1 MLIYHAS
8 DVIVDKP
15 DIIHSRPNLD
25 FGKGF
30 YATVLKDQAERYAQK
45 FILRNRKGIL
55 NTYQYT
61 LVEGVKF
68 KEFKA
73 YDGEWLDFVAAC
85 RIGEDV
91 SKQFDVISG
100 GIAND
105 RVFNT
110 LDLYFS
116 DQMTKEEALKRLK
129 FEKPNQQFCFTN
141 QSVIDRCV
149 KFLEYLELKRENHG
163 S

>member
-8 DVIVDKP
+8 DTIVNTP
-15 DIIHSRPNLD
+15 DTIHSRTNLD

-30 YATVLKDQAERYAQK
+30 YATVIREQAERYAQR

-55 NTYQYT
+55 NVYEYT
-61 LVEGVKF
+61 PTEALNVKCF
-68 KEFKA
+68 DA
-73 YDGEWLDFVAAC
+73 YDSEWLDFVAAC
-85 RIGEDV
+85 RMGEDV
-91 SKQFDVISG
+91 YKQYDVICG

-116 DQMTKEEALKRLK
+116 NQMTKEEALKRLI
-129 FEKPNQQFCFTN
+129 FEKPNQQICFTN
-141 QSVIDRCV
+141 QTAIDCCIS
-149 KFLEYLELKRENHG
+149 FIESEEL
-163 S
+163 

>member
-15 DIIHSRPNLD
+15 DTIHSRTNLD

-30 YATVLKDQAERYAQK
+30 YATVIKEQAERYAQR
-45 FILRNRKGIL
+45 FILRDRKGIL
-55 NTYQYT
+55 NVYEYT
-61 LVEGVKF
+61 PIKDLKIKCFDV
-68 KEFKA
+68 
-73 YDGEWLDFVAAC
+73 YDSDWLDFVAAC
-85 RIGEDV
+85 RMGEDV
-91 SKQFDVISG
+91 YKQYDVICG

-116 DQMTKEEALKRLK
+116 KQMTKEEALKRLI
-129 FEKPNQQFCFTN
+129 FEKPNQQLCFTN
-141 QSVIDRCV
+141 LRAIDRSIDFV
-149 KFLEYLELKRENHG
+149 ASQQL
-163 S
+163 

>member
-8 DVIVDKP
+8 DTIVNTP
-15 DIIHSRPNLD
+15 DTIHSRTNLD

-30 YATVLKDQAERYAQK
+30 YATVIREQAERYAQR

-55 NTYQYT
+55 NVYEYT
-61 LVEGVKF
+61 PTEALNIKCF
-68 KEFKA
+68 DA
-73 YDGEWLDFVAAC
+73 YDSEWLDFVAAC
-85 RIGEDV
+85 RMGEDV
-91 SKQFDVISG
+91 YKQYDVICG

-116 DQMTKEEALKRLK
+116 NQMTKEEALKRLIY
-129 FEKPNQQFCFTN
+129 EKPNQQLCFTN
-141 QSVIDRCV
+141 QRVIDTCISFIES
-149 KFLEYLELKRENHG
+149 KEL
-163 S
+163 

>member
-8 DVIVDKP
+8 DTIVNKP
-15 DIIHSRPNLD
+15 DTIHSRTNLD

-30 YATVLKDQAERYAQK
+30 YATVIREQAERYAQR

-55 NTYQYT
+55 NVYEYT
-61 LVEGVKF
+61 PTEALNVKCF
-68 KEFKA
+68 DA
-73 YDGEWLDFVAAC
+73 YDSEWLDFVAAC
-85 RIGEDV
+85 RMGEDV
-91 SKQFDVISG
+91 YKQYDVICG

-116 DQMTKEEALKRLK
+116 NQMTKEEALKRLIY
-129 FEKPNQQFCFTN
+129 EKPNQQLCFTN
-141 QSVIDRCV
+141 QRVIDTCISFIES
-149 KFLEYLELKRENHG
+149 KEL
-163 S
+163 

>member
-15 DIIHSRPNLD
+15 DTVHSRSNLD

-30 YATVLKDQAERYAQK
+30 YATVIKEQAERYAQR

-55 NTYQYT
+55 NVYEYT
-61 LVEGVKF
+61 PDENLNIKSFES
-68 KEFKA
+68 
-73 YDGEWLDFVAAC
+73 YDSEWLDFVAAC
-85 RIGEDV
+85 RMGEDV
-91 SKQFDVISG
+91 YKQFDVICG

-116 DQMTKEEALKRLK
+116 NQMTKEEALKRLI
-129 FEKPNQQFCFTN
+129 FEKPNQQLCFTS
-141 QSVIDRCV
+141 QTAIDSSIS
-149 KFLEYLELKRENHG
+149 FIESIQL
-163 S
+163 

>member
-15 DIIHSRPNLD
+15 DTVHSRSNLD

-30 YATVLKDQAERYAQK
+30 YATVIKEQAERYAQR

-55 NTYQYT
+55 NVYEYT
-61 LVEGVKF
+61 PDENLNIKSFES
-68 KEFKA
+68 
-73 YDGEWLDFVAAC
+73 YDSEWLDFVAAC
-85 RIGEDV
+85 RMGKDV
-91 SKQFDVISG
+91 YKQFDVICG

-116 DQMTKEEALKRLK
+116 NQMTKEEALKRLV
-129 FEKPNQQFCFTN
+129 FEKPNQQLCFTN
-141 QSVIDRCV
+141 QVTIDECV
-149 KFLEYLELKRENHG
+149 TFINSKEL
-163 S
+163 

>member
-8 DVIVDKP
+8 DTIVNNP
-15 DIIHSRPNLD
+15 DTMHSRTNLD

-30 YATVLKDQAERYAQK
+30 YATVIREQAERYAQR

-55 NTYQYT
+55 NVYEYT
-61 LVEGVKF
+61 PAEALNIKCF
-68 KEFKA
+68 DA
-73 YDGEWLDFVAAC
+73 YDSEWLDFVAAC
-85 RIGEDV
+85 RMGKDV
-91 SKQFDVISG
+91 YKQYDVICG

-116 DQMTKEEALKRLK
+116 NQMTKEEALKRLT
-129 FEKPNQQFCFTN
+129 FEKPNQQICFTN
-141 QSVIDRCV
+141 QRAIDSCISFIES
-149 KFLEYLELKRENHG
+149 KEL
-163 S
+163 

>member
-15 DIIHSRPNLD
+15 DTVHSRSNLD

-30 YATVLKDQAERYAQK
+30 YATVIKEQAERYAQR

-55 NTYQYT
+55 NVYEYT
-61 LVEGVKF
+61 PDENLNIKSFES
-68 KEFKA
+68 
-73 YDGEWLDFVAAC
+73 YDSEWLDFVAAC
-85 RIGEDV
+85 RMGEDV
-91 SKQFDVISG
+91 YKQFDVICG

-116 DQMTKEEALKRLK
+116 NQMTKEEALKRLI
-129 FEKPNQQFCFTN
+129 FEKPNQHLCFTN
-141 QSVIDRCV
+141 QTAID
-149 KFLEYLELKRENHG
+149 N
-163 S
+163 

>member
-15 DIIHSRPNLD
+15 DTVHSRSNLD

-30 YATVLKDQAERYAQK
+30 YATVIKEQAERYAQR

-55 NTYQYT
+55 NVYEYT
-61 LVEGVKF
+61 PDENLNIKSFES
-68 KEFKA
+68 
-73 YDGEWLDFVAAC
+73 YDSEWLDFVAAC
-85 RIGEDV
+85 RMGKDV
-91 SKQFDVISG
+91 YKQFDVICG

-116 DQMTKEEALKRLK
+116 NQMTKEEALKRLV
-129 FEKPNQQFCFTN
+129 FEKPNQQLCFTN
-141 QSVIDRCV
+141 QVTIDKYV
-149 KFLEYLELKRENHG
+149 TFINSKEL
-163 S
+163 

>member
-8 DVIVDKP
+8 DTIVNNP
-15 DIIHSRPNLD
+15 DTMHSRTNLD

-30 YATVLKDQAERYAQK
+30 YATVIREQAERYAQR

-55 NTYQYT
+55 NVYEYT
-61 LVEGVKF
+61 PTEALNIKCF
-68 KEFKA
+68 DA
-73 YDGEWLDFVAAC
+73 YDSEWLDFVAAC
-85 RIGEDV
+85 RMGEDV
-91 SKQFDVISG
+91 YKQYDVICG

-116 DQMTKEEALKRLK
+116 NQMTKEEALKRLI
-129 FEKPNQQFCFTN
+129 FEKPNQQLCFTN
-141 QSVIDRCV
+141 QRAIDSCIS
-149 KFLEYLELKRENHG
+149 FIEYKEL
-163 S
+163 

>member
-15 DIIHSRPNLD
+15 DTVHSRSNLD

-30 YATVLKDQAERYAQK
+30 YATVIKEQAERYAQR

-55 NTYQYT
+55 NVYEYT
-61 LVEGVKF
+61 PDENLNIKSFES
-68 KEFKA
+68 
-73 YDGEWLDFVAAC
+73 YDSEWLDFVAAC
-85 RIGEDV
+85 RMGKDV
-91 SKQFDVISG
+91 YKQLDVICG

-116 DQMTKEEALKRLK
+116 NQMTKEEALKRLV
-129 FEKPNQQFCFTN
+129 FEKPNQQLCFTN
-141 QSVIDRCV
+141 QVTIDKCV
-149 KFLEYLELKRENHG
+149 TFINSKEL
-163 S
+163 

>member
-8 DVIVDKP
+8 DTIVNTP
-15 DIIHSRPNLD
+15 DTMHSRTNLD

-30 YATVLKDQAERYAQK
+30 YATVIREQAERYAQR

-55 NTYQYT
+55 NVYEYT
-61 LVEGVKF
+61 PTEALNIKCF
-68 KEFKA
+68 DA
-73 YDGEWLDFVAAC
+73 YDSEWLDFVAAC
-85 RIGEDV
+85 RMGEDV
-91 SKQFDVISG
+91 YKQYDVICG

-116 DQMTKEEALKRLK
+116 NQMTKEEALKRLI
-129 FEKPNQQFCFTN
+129 FEKPNQQLCFTN
-141 QSVIDRCV
+141 QRAIDSCISFIES
-149 KFLEYLELKRENHG
+149 KEL
-163 S
+163 

>member
-8 DVIVDKP
+8 DTIVNTP
-15 DIIHSRPNLD
+15 DTIHSRTNLD

-30 YATVLKDQAERYAQK
+30 YATVIREQAERYAQR

-55 NTYQYT
+55 NVYEYT
-61 LVEGVKF
+61 PTEALNVKCF
-68 KEFKA
+68 DA
-73 YDGEWLDFVAAC
+73 YDSEWLDFVAAC
-85 RIGEDV
+85 RMGEDV
-91 SKQFDVISG
+91 YKQYDVICG

-116 DQMTKEEALKRLK
+116 NQMTKDEALKRLIY
-129 FEKPNQQFCFTN
+129 EKPNQQLCFTN
-141 QSVIDRCV
+141 QRVIDTCISFIES
-149 KFLEYLELKRENHG
+149 KEL
-163 S
+163 

>member
-15 DIIHSRPNLD
+15 DTIHSRTNLD

-30 YATVLKDQAERYAQK
+30 YATVIREQAERYALR

-55 NTYQYT
+55 NTYEYT
-61 LVEGVKF
+61 PVKDLNIKCF
-68 KEFKA
+68 DA
-73 YDGEWLDFVAAC
+73 YDSDWLDFVAAC
-85 RIGEDV
+85 RMGEEV
-91 SKQFDVISG
+91 YKQYDVICG

-116 DQMTKEEALKRLK
+116 NQMTKEEALKRLI
-129 FEKPNQQFCFTN
+129 FEKPNQQICFTN
-141 QSVIDRCV
+141 QRSIERCIEFV
-149 KFLEYLELKRENHG
+149 GAQQL
-163 S
+163 

>member
-15 DIIHSRPNLD
+15 DTMHSRSNLD

-30 YATVLKDQAERYAQK
+30 YATVIKEQAERYAQR
-45 FILRNRKGIL
+45 FILRKRKGIL
-55 NTYQYT
+55 NVYEYT
-61 LVEGVKF
+61 PDENLNIKSFES
-68 KEFKA
+68 
-73 YDGEWLDFVAAC
+73 YDSEWLDFVAAC
-85 RIGEDV
+85 RMGEDIY
-91 SKQFDVISG
+91 KQYDVICG

-116 DQMTKEEALKRLK
+116 NQMTKEEALKRLIY
-129 FEKPNQQFCFTN
+129 EKPNQQLCFTN
-141 QSVIDRCV
+141 QEAIDKCITFI
-149 KFLEYLELKRENHG
+149 KSKEL
-163 S
+163 

>member
-8 DVIVDKP
+8 DIIVDKP
-15 DIIHSRPNLD
+15 DTMHSRTNLD

-30 YATVLKDQAERYAQK
+30 YATVIKEQAERYAQR
-45 FILRNRKGIL
+45 FILRNRKGFLNVYEYAPTEAL
-55 NTYQYT
+55 NT
-61 LVEGVKF
+61 KCF
-68 KEFKA
+68 DA

-85 RIGEDV
+85 RMGKDV
-91 SKQFDVISG
+91 YKQFDVICG

-116 DQMTKEEALKRLK
+116 NQMSKDEALKRLI
-129 FEKPNQQFCFTN
+129 FEKPNQQICFTS
-141 QSVIDRCV
+141 QRAIDSCITFIES
-149 KFLEYLELKRENHG
+149 KELQQ
-163 S
+163 

>member
-1 MLIYHAS
+1 MKIYHAS
-8 DVIVDKP
+8 DSIVNKP
-15 DIIHSRPNLD
+15 DVKHSRSNLD

-30 YATVLKDQAERYAQK
+30 YVTIIQEQAERYAQR
-45 FILRNRKGIL
+45 FILRKRKGIL
-55 NTYQYT
+55 NIYEYNPTED
-61 LVEGVKF
+61 LVIKQFE
-68 KEFKA
+68 A

-85 RIGEDV
+85 RMGGEIFR
-91 SKQFDVISG
+91 QYDVISG

-116 DQMTKEEALKRLK
+116 GQMSKEEALKRLIY
-129 FEKPNQQFCFTN
+129 EKPNHQLCFTN

-149 KFLEYLELKRENHG
+149 KFLGYKEL
-163 S
+163 

>member
-1 MLIYHAS
+1 MLIYYAS

-15 DIIHSRPNLD
+15 DTVHSRSNLD

-30 YATVLKDQAERYAQK
+30 YATVIKEQAERYAQR

-55 NTYQYT
+55 NVYEYT
-61 LVEGVKF
+61 PDENLNIKSFES
-68 KEFKA
+68 
-73 YDGEWLDFVAAC
+73 YDSEWLDFVAAC
-85 RIGEDV
+85 RMGKDV
-91 SKQFDVISG
+91 YKQFDVICG

-116 DQMTKEEALKRLK
+116 NQMTKEEALKRLV
-129 FEKPNQQFCFTN
+129 FEKPNQQLCFTN
-141 QSVIDRCV
+141 QVTIDKCV
-149 KFLEYLELKRENHG
+149 TFINSKEL
-163 S
+163 

>member
-8 DVIVDKP
+8 DTIVKTP
-15 DIIHSRPNLD
+15 DTIHSRTNLD

-30 YATVLKDQAERYAQK
+30 YATVIREQAERYAQR

-55 NTYQYT
+55 NVYEYT
-61 LVEGVKF
+61 PTEALNVKCF
-68 KEFKA
+68 DA
-73 YDGEWLDFVAAC
+73 YDSEWLDFVAAC
-85 RIGEDV
+85 RMGKDV
-91 SKQFDVISG
+91 YKQYDVICG

-116 DQMTKEEALKRLK
+116 NQMTKEEALKRLIY
-129 FEKPNQQFCFTN
+129 EKPNQQLCFTN
-141 QSVIDRCV
+141 QRVIDTCISFIES
-149 KFLEYLELKRENHG
+149 KEL
-163 S
+163 

>member
-8 DVIVDKP
+8 DTIVNTP
-15 DIIHSRPNLD
+15 DTIHSRTNLD

-30 YATVLKDQAERYAQK
+30 YATVIREQAERYAQR

-55 NTYQYT
+55 NVYEYT
-61 LVEGVKF
+61 PTEALNVKCF
-68 KEFKA
+68 DA
-73 YDGEWLDFVAAC
+73 YDSEWLDFVAAC
-85 RIGEDV
+85 RMGEDV
-91 SKQFDVISG
+91 YKQYDVICG

-116 DQMTKEEALKRLK
+116 NHMTKDEALKRLIY
-129 FEKPNQQFCFTN
+129 EKPNQQLCFTN
-141 QSVIDRCV
+141 QRVIDTCISFIES
-149 KFLEYLELKRENHG
+149 KEL
-163 S
+163 

>member
-15 DIIHSRPNLD
+15 DTVHSRSNLD

-30 YATVLKDQAERYAQK
+30 YATVIKEQAERYAQR

-55 NTYQYT
+55 NVYEYT
-61 LVEGVKF
+61 PDENLNIKSFES
-68 KEFKA
+68 
-73 YDGEWLDFVAAC
+73 YDSEWLDFVAAC
-85 RIGEDV
+85 RMGKDV
-91 SKQFDVISG
+91 YKQFDVICG

-116 DQMTKEEALKRLK
+116 NQMTKEEALKRLV
-129 FEKPNQQFCFTN
+129 FEKPNQQLCFTN
-141 QSVIDRCV
+141 QVTIDKCV
-149 KFLEYLELKRENHG
+149 TFINSKEL
-163 S
+163 